1 MIEKSMAID
10 MGNGSRAAVNSKG
23 QFSLTLKG
31 RRTLMTETE
40 ARRLWS
46 NLGTLFRE
54 SAKWNG

>member
-1 MIEKSMAID
+1 MIERHISAHFGGENHAVLSEK
-10 MGNGSRAAVNSKG
+10 NGV
-23 QFSLTLKG
+23 LLKLNG
-31 RRTLMTETE
+31 HDLFMTEAE

>member
-1 MIEKSMAID
+1 MIERHISAHFG
-10 MGNGSRAAVNSKG
+10 GNNSAVLSDKG
-23 QFSLTLKG
+23 LVMLTLDG
-31 RRTLMTETE
+31 HETFMTEAE